1 MVYSITVFVKG
12 IPMYISVMLELRT
25 KSNYFNS
32 LAENFQTLEYLN
44 PHQFSNMVWL
54 HVLLFCCYFFI
65 RNMICFLGVMPINC
79 GSTYFFWVLKLY
91 ECIINQHMILWIF
104 LLISVSNSVKFSGY
118 ILNLKFHKSFSF
130 CTVTQKSEK
139 VKLLVAQSCPTLCNP
154 MDYI

>member
-65 RNMICFLGVMPINC
+65 RNMICFLGVMPPSL
-79 GSTYFFWVLKLY
+79 STS
-91 ECIINQHMILWIF
+91 
-104 LLISVSNSVKFSGY
+104 SVSILFLVPNTVNATVSVFPVLLAERIQY
-118 ILNLKFHKSFSF
+118 ELILFLSLF
-130 CTVTQKSEK
+130 
-139 VKLLVAQSCPTLCNP
+139 
-154 MDYI
+154 